1 MMRLRV
7 QTREIGAVNVFDLE
21 GMPTDEALNEVV
33 AKIQKKIR
41 RHRMQRIIL
50 NLKNVEA
57 LEPIAMRKLLAACL
71 RPKRSLIYGA
81 SPATLELIGQAYLPS
96 NVIVAETEA
105 AVAEDLGPFLLEKER
120 DKQIA
125 RDEIDSGSERE
136 SIGHQVERRR
146 SKRMHVAMPASLK
159 IQSKQGITIET
170 RAIITN
176 ISEGGM
182 FCEYLDLDQAS
193 KFEDLDAVAGLKVQI
208 IIPPCANFPEE
219 YQVEGVITRKELR
232 KKQLGLAIKFVEG

>member
-21 GMPTDEALNEVV
+21 GMPTDDSLDEVV

-81 SPATLELIGQAYLPS
+81 SAATLELLGQGYLPG
-96 NVIVAETEA
+96 NVFVAATEA

-125 RDEIDSGSERE
+125 RDEEMDTESE

-146 SKRMHVAMPASLK
+146 SKRMHVAMPAVLK
-159 IQSKQGITIET
+159 IESRQGVTSET

-193 KFEDLDAVAGLKVQI
+193 KIDELDGVAGLKAQI
-208 IIPPCANFPEE
+208 TIPPCANFPEE
-219 YQVEGVITRKELR
+219 YQVEGIITRKELR
-232 KKQLGLAIKFVEG
+232 KKQLGLAIKFIES

>member
-21 GMPTDEALNEVV
+21 GMPTDETLDEVV

-50 NLKNVEA
+50 NLKSVGT

-71 RPKRSLIYGA
+71 RPKRSIIYGA
-81 SPATLELIGQAYLPS
+81 SPETLELIGQAYLPS
-96 NVIVAETEA
+96 NVIVVNTEA
-105 AVAEDLGPFLLEKER
+105 GVAEDLGPFLLEKER

-125 RDEIDSGSERE
+125 RDEIVDTERE

-146 SKRMHVAMPASLK
+146 SKRMHVAMPATLK
-159 IQSKQGITIET
+159 LQSRQGVTIET

-182 FCEYLDLDQAS
+182 FCEYLDLDQAG
-193 KFEDLDAVAGLKVQI
+193 KIEDLEAVSGLKVQI
-208 IIPPCANFPEE
+208 SIPPCANFPEE
-219 YQVEGVITRKELR
+219 YQVEGLITRKELR
-232 KKQLGLAIKFVEG
+232 KKQLGLAIKFVES